1 MYRTGER
8 IGYPQHDRAVSL
20 ALLPGH
26 EAYATGVIPSW
37 TKCCT
42 PPGPNLGSRLSLPRA
57 GQVCLARVI
66 AYALPHF
73 LGFRRAL
80 SRARHPAHP
89 APVLASLRLSQVVL
103 LVKKLVP
110 WVGKISWRRK
120 WQPTPVFLPG
130 ESHGQEEIGGLQST
144 GSQRVGNDWSN

>member
-1 MYRTGER
+1 MYRMGER

-26 EAYATGVIPSW
+26 QAYATGVIPSW

-42 PPGPNLGSRLSLPRA
+42 PPGPSLGSRLSLPRA

-80 SRARHPAHP
+80 SRARHPAPGTPSSCAGFPSVIPGGATGKEVSSLGREDLLEEEMATHSSI
-89 APVLASLRLSQVVL
+89 LAWRI
-103 LVKKLVP
+103 P
-110 WVGKISWRRK
+110 WTRGDWWATVHRVAKSGK
-120 WQPTPVFLPG
+120 
-130 ESHGQEEIGGLQST
+130 
-144 GSQRVGNDWSN
+144 